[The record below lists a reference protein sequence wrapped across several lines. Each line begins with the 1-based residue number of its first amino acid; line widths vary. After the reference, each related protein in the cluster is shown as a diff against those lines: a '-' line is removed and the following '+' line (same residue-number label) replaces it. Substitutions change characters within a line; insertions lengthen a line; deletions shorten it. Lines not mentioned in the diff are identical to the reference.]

1 MLNLNSASSTTAI
14 DVNGGVV
21 NFAGGLTSPSSVTS
35 ISLTSGGTLS
45 FKNGVGQPIS
55 NLTSLTFGAGTLE
68 LDAGDTATDTL
79 SLLSPN
85 IATTSGLINLLINDV
100 DLSNLTTYD
109 LILAPGGGLTAGG
122 GTYGLSLAGY
132 TGSTLSVSDTFVRLN
147 TGTLVTSDV
156 YWNGGTSPAT
166 TAWNTIDA
174 LTNTNF
180 SSDAAGLIRLLR
192 IFLVRDRSLFQADN
206 ITGGAALTT
215 TLEQPFKINA
225 LQFRP
230 STFQQTLRYP

>member
-1 MLNLNSASSTTAI
+1 M
-14 DVNGGVV
+14 
-21 NFAGGLTSPSSVTS
+21 
-35 ISLTSGGTLS
+35 
-45 FKNGVGQPIS
+45 
-55 NLTSLTFGAGTLE
+55 
-68 LDAGDTATDTL
+68 DAGDTATDTL

-180 SSDAAGLIRLLR
+180 SSDAAGLIPVTSNLPGKGQK
-192 IFLVRDRSLFQADN
+192 IIFQADN

-225 LQFRP
+225 LSSVRVRFR
-230 STFQQTLRYP
+230 QTLPICDDCPRCKSF